1 MSVTIM
7 LHNGLSLRKALAAVG
22 SSQGAY
28 YYKPRLNRCDKGKL
42 RDPSM
47 LEAVRDL
54 ALKRPVWGTRMMAAY
69 LSKTLHRP
77 VNRKLVQHAFQ
88 VMGWTMPQMTKKQIL
103 SAKHRLEKPTGINH
117 LWEADLT
124 YIFCGVDGWCYLFN
138 VLDCFTR
145 EWIAYVFDTL
155 ARKENAIQSLVKA
168 VEKHPEAAGKV
179 KLRCDNGPQFISDA
193 FVKSTEAL
201 GVKIEF
207 IAYNTPEQNG
217 NIESFHGRFKKEYIW
232 TNEFNSFQDA
242 DKAITEAFIDYNQV
256 RPHSALGYLSPYEYL
271 SRIGV
276 NVNWKRTR

>member
-1 MSVTIM
+1 MSVVIM

-22 SSQGAY
+22 SSQGSY
-28 YYKPRLNRCDKGKL
+28 YHKPRLDRRDKGDL

-47 LEAVRDL
+47 LDTVREL
-54 ALKRPVWGTRMMAAY
+54 ALMRPVWGTRMIAAY
-69 LSKTLHRP
+69 LSKDIHRP
-77 VNRKLVQHAFQ
+77 VSRKLVQHAFH

-103 SAKHRLEKPTGINH
+103 RAKHRVEKPTGINQ

-124 YIFCGVDGWCYLFN
+124 YIFSGVDGWCYLFN
-138 VLDCFTR
+138 ILDCFSR

-155 ARKENAIQSLVKA
+155 ARKENAIQALVKA

-201 GVKIEF
+201 GVDIEF

-217 NIESFHGRFKKEYIW
+217 NVESFHGRFKKEYVW
-232 TNEFNSFQDA
+232 TNELNSFQDA
-242 DKAITEAFIDYNQV
+242 DKAIAEAFIDYNQV
-256 RPHSALGYLSPYEYL
+256 RPHSSLGYLSPYEFI
-271 SRIGV
+271 SRMGV
-276 NVNWKRTR
+276 KVD